1 MLDKGVTADEG
12 ACDACMSAVLFV
24 NLQARSFASVERF
37 LVEVINQRAS
47 RGQTPLMLACANG

>member
-1 MLDKGVTADEG
+1 MKIAIEY
-12 ACDACMSAVLFV
+12 ACDACMSAVPFV
-24 NLQARSFASVERF
+24 SLQARSFASVERF